1 LVFGAG
7 VTLIGLPA
15 TTKPANVVPAA
26 LVLNEPGA
34 RSIVVL
40 TARTAAAFT
49 RPPSALACWVAAL
62 LAEAGPSAVA
72 CEAALV
78 VTVPV
83 LSSGGTL
90 TEAMLLVSVTPVRD
104 TQPSV
109 DSAERPERTAGP
121 TVTKV
126 P

>member
-1 LVFGAG
+1 MTRPTNLVP
-7 VTLIGLPA
+7 V
-15 TTKPANVVPAA
+15 A

-34 RSIVVL
+34 FSIVVL
-40 TARTAAAFT
+40 TDRTAVAFT
-49 RPPSALACWVAAL
+49 RPPSALALWVAAL
-62 LAEAGPSAVA
+62 LTEAGPPGVA
-72 CEAALV
+72 SEAALV

-90 TEAMLLVSVTPVRD
+90 TEATLLVFVTPVWD

-109 DSAERPERTAGP
+109 DSAERPERTAWP
-121 TVTKV
+121 TVTWV